1 MGVNGSFTQQYAYGV
16 LPHYTMYPLACDKQQ
31 WYLDKRIPLPVLWS
45 EYEIALVDTSIEC
58 VVQPAGVI

>member
-1 MGVNGSFTQQYAYGV
+1 MV
-16 LPHYTMYPLACDKQQ
+16 LSLSSMLTGFFHITMYPLACDKQQ